1 MDKLTKMNSLSI
13 AELRKILKDNDVK
26 ETSSDKEGLIY
37 QATDVLLTNMA
48 IQDMME
54 YDTII
59 PFKKVINEN
68 VKLLKELVS
77 SGFKAGVLF
86 VCQRQDPISFQPMW
100 EIDPKFS
107 AALLDAYQKG
117 VRINCITLNV
127 SKSQITFNKE
137 IAVKLENDNKSW

>member
-37 QATDVLLTNMA
+37 QATDVLLTNMV

-68 VKLLKELVS
+68 VK
-77 SGFKAGVLF
+77 
-86 VCQRQDPISFQPMW
+86 QDPNTILREQQDREYRECL
-100 EIDPKFS
+100 EIDEKVKEIS
-107 AALLDAYQKG
+107 TKD
-117 VRINCITLNV
+117 V
-127 SKSQITFNKE
+127 SNKE
-137 IAVKLENDNKSW
+137 IFEELSPMSLREKRLAFYQ

>member
-1 MDKLTKMNSLSI
+1 MDQLTKVNSLSI

-68 VKLLKELVS
+68 VKPDPNTILRE
-77 SGFKAGVLF
+77 
-86 VCQRQDPISFQPMW
+86 QQDREYRECL
-100 EIDPKFS
+100 EIDEKVKDISTKEVTTKVTFEELSPMSLRKKRLAF
-107 AALLDAYQKG
+107 YQ
-117 VRINCITLNV
+117 
-127 SKSQITFNKE
+127 
-137 IAVKLENDNKSW
+137 

>member
-1 MDKLTKMNSLSI
+1 MDQLTKINSLSI

-59 PFKKVINEN
+59 PLEKTMNEN
-68 VKLLKELVS
+68 VKPDPNTILREE
-77 SGFKAGVLF
+77 
-86 VCQRQDPISFQPMW
+86 QDREYRECL
-100 EIDPKFS
+100 EIDEK
-107 AALLDAYQKG
+107 
-117 VRINCITLNV
+117 V
-127 SKSQITFNKE
+127 KE
-137 IAVKLENDNKSW
+137 ISTKDLSTKETFEELSPMSLREKRLAFYQ